1 MTEQEFI
8 DFFASVLDIDP
19 GTLDI
24 DTEFRYLD
32 EWSSLTGMDVMMRLK
47 SQYGKDISIP
57 DFKAAET
64 IGDVYNISFGG

>member
-8 DFFASVLDIDP
+8 DFFASVLDIDASSI
-19 GTLDI
+19 DM

-47 SQYGKDISIP
+47 SQHGKELSIL

-64 IGDVYNISFGG
+64 IGDVYKVCFG

>member
-8 DFFASVLDIDP
+8 YFFASVLDIDASSI
-19 GTLDI
+19 DM

-32 EWSSLTGMDVMMRLK
+32 EWSSLTGIDVMMRLK
-47 SQYGKDISIP
+47 SQYGKELSIP

-64 IGDVYNISFGG
+64 IGDVYTVVFG